1 MEMRRN
7 ATRILLTWSIWSAMA
22 AVAAAAT
29 DLRDIRGPL
38 QRGDFPPF
46 ALTVLAL
53 LLAAVC
59 IFLVRRPSLSRGE
72 TQPVAVSPPL
82 PADGLSGLFD
92 EYLRGLISVEELFT
106 RLEALVSGEVVGSSG
121 TPVSCL
127 TTAEILLRAVD
138 VVPTH
143 EGPLLTELMQFC
155 DRVRFAGYLPSERE
169 VRHALESAGRIISG
183 CGVKKG

>member
-1 MEMRRN
+1 MRRN
-7 ATRILLTWSIWSAMA
+7 ATRILLTWNIWSAMA

-38 QRGDFPPF
+38 QRRDFSPF
-46 ALTVLAL
+46 TLTGLAL

-59 IFLVRRPSLSRGE
+59 ILLVRRPSLSWGE
-72 TQPVAVSPPL
+72 AQPVIVSPPL
-82 PADGLSGLFD
+82 PADGLSGLSGLSD

-106 RLEALVSGEVVGSSG
+106 RLEALVSGVVVGSSG
-121 TPVSCL
+121 TPASCL
-127 TTAEILLRAVD
+127 TTAEILLRATD
-138 VVPTH
+138 VVPTY
-143 EGPLLTELMQFC
+143 ERPLLAELMQFC

-183 CGVKKG
+183 CGEG